1 MRVIHKA
8 SLVFLLKD
16 IYSKMPVS
24 NAVILCN
31 GKQNPYTHKKSGHY
45 VFSNLYPGEYQIS
58 ISCKGYNNINFP
70 VTLRENET
78 KEIVSDLSYSVDNQ
92 EMMRTTRIE
101 ADCRHGKKKILKN
114 TGIRLRLKN
123 ELSFMKL
130 IEPTEQGSDVL
141 KLNIEMI
148 TGLLGQNYVYE
159 FEGAMR
165 EIFFW
170 SYDQEKKA
178 YVLRDSQETKLEP
191 GGKFYVIWDVKTDSK
206 GRFIMPIMPQFMKES
221 ILKFEL
227 TSGEIR
233 SNIEVD
239 ITGKENSGQAIYVDA
254 NFRKIRKR
262 KTEV

>member
-8 SLVFLLKD
+8 SLAFLLKD

-45 VFSNLYPGEYQIS
+45 VFSNLYPGEYEIS
-58 ISCKGYNNINFP
+58 ISCKGYNSLNFP

-92 EMMRTTRIE
+92 DMMRITRIE
-101 ADCRHGKKKILKN
+101 AECRHGKKLLKN
-114 TGIRLRLKN
+114 AGVRLRLKN
-123 ELSFMKL
+123 ELSFLKL
-130 IEPTEQGSDVL
+130 IEPTPQGSDVL
-141 KLNIEMI
+141 KLNVEMI

-159 FEGAMR
+159 FKKQMR

-170 SYDQEKKA
+170 GYDQEKKA
-178 YVLRDSQETKLEP
+178 YISRDFQEAELEP
-191 GGKFYVIWDVKTDSK
+191 GGKFYVFWDVKTDSK
-206 GRFIMPIMPQFMKES
+206 GRLIMPIMPQFMKES
-221 ILKFEL
+221 VLKFEL

-233 SNIEVD
+233 SNIEID
-239 ITGKENSGQAIYVDA
+239 ISGKENSGQAIYADA
-254 NFRKIRKR
+254 SFRKMRKR
-262 KTEV
+262 KAEV